1 MEEEKRPPSASK
13 KMGLMNDELL
23 RPVQKTEETKRNT
36 KEFLIDRILSVAE
49 ENNLELS
56 ISNSKLKRMS
66 KERLQKML
74 GEMLEEVVKSE
85 MAAAVGAKSGD
96 DSVIACYS
104 EDDARHVRQWSR
116 AGAERIATPLRLR
129 SRRVLKCVEGADD
142 E

>member
-13 KMGLMNDELL
+13 KMGLLNDELL

-36 KEFLIDRILSVAE
+36 KDFLIDRILSVAE

-74 GEMLEEVVKSE
+74 GEMIEEVVKSE
-85 MAAAVGAKSGD
+85 AKSGD
-96 DSVIACYS
+96 DS
-104 EDDARHVRQWSR
+104 EDGARYAGQWGR
-116 AGAERIATPLRLR
+116 AGAKRPATPLRLSSGR
-129 SRRVLKCVEGADD
+129 LLKCVEGAAD